1 MGCYSLDLRRK
12 IVEAYEKGDTSIL
25 SNIVFSN
32 IVLSNIVLSNIV
44 FGSRH
49 YQEAVHLLLL
59 RDVDIAMYR
68 AKQICIA
75 PSKKAAIA
83 MKYLI

>member
-1 MGCYSLDLRRK
+1 MGCYSLDLHRK

-25 SNIVFSN
+25 SN